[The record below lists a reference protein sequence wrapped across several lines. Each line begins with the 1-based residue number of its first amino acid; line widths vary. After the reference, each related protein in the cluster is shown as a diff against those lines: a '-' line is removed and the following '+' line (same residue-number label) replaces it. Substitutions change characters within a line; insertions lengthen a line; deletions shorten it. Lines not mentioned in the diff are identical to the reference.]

1 MAGGETMNDK
11 NATHTTGMSDA
22 AKEAR
27 RAYHKA
33 WRAKNKDRVRE
44 YNANYWAKRAERE
57 NK

>member
-27 RAYHKA
+27 RAYYKA
-33 WRAKNKDRVRE
+33 WRAKNK
-44 YNANYWAKRAERE
+44 ERGE
-57 NK
+57 TQCSQTY